1 MTAQCVLRQYKCD
14 LNKMAMHCLHNANA
28 ILAIPNIPGTG
39 GGPITNFL
47 LMENGV
53 DFMETENGL
62 DLMIRE

>member
-1 MTAQCVLRQYKCD
+1 
-14 LNKMAMHCLHNANA
+14 MAPTILGNANA
-28 ILAIPNIPGTG
+28 ILAIPNIPGKG
-39 GGPITNFL
+39 GGPKTNFL

>member
-1 MTAQCVLRQYKCD
+1 
-14 LNKMAMHCLHNANA
+14 MAPTILGNANA

-53 DFMETENGL
+53 DFMETEIITKRKINQGF
-62 DLMIRE
+62 